1 MGMYTLAFSYWPF
14 AHNYQGVFTMCA
26 FIFETNYISQEAMWL
41 VQVVLYQNE
50 GRASTARTGEQF

>member
-1 MGMYTLAFSYWPF
+1 
-14 AHNYQGVFTMCA
+14 MCA